1 MRSSQTRAIVFG
13 AMVLALGFYATP
25 DGHTPIASRWNYNE
39 HLFPIFRDR
48 CGSCHI
54 EGGVAPMSLV
64 EYQAAYPW
72 AQAIR
77 EEVLGLRMPP
87 WQAEDGY
94 GDFKN
99 GHVLAADE
107 MDMILEWS
115 SGGYPQGPRNPSPE
129 PPVLGD
135 GWTLGEPTVILEMPE
150 PFTLTADVD
159 EAVRY
164 FVLAPATD
172 QNQVVTGI
180 DFRPGSPA
188 VIRGA
193 SVFIDA
199 SGVARALDAADA
211 VSGFLPEPD
220 SGFPTNPPVAVWMPG
235 QRSVLND
242 GVGYPLPPGADIVI
256 RIHYRKTW
264 VTEGTEFLDQSR
276 IGLHFGQREATSL
289 RSRIVASPTELVGPE
304 VTFTHAIE
312 DDTLILAGFPEVDIE
327 SRDLQIEGVRPDG
340 SRVPMLWLREPDNG
354 WPTRFWFDEPVD
366 LPAASRLEVTARLDP
381 APERRRRESLLGED
395 RAPIRFSFDYVE
407 GQRAAND

>member
-1 MRSSQTRAIVFG
+1 MRFSQVGVIGLGAVAIV
-13 AMVLALGFYATP
+13 LGVCATP

-54 EGGVAPMSLV
+54 NGGVAPMSLV

-115 SGGYPQGPRNPSPE
+115 SGGYPQGPRNQSPE
-129 PPVLGD
+129 PPVLD
-135 GWTLGEPTVILEMPE
+135 DDWTLGEPTVTLEMPE
-150 PFTLTADVD
+150 AFTLTADVD
-159 EAVRY
+159 EAVQY
-164 FVLAPATD
+164 FVLASGTD
-172 QNQVVTGI
+172 DNHVITGV
-180 DFRPGSPA
+180 DFRPGTAA
-188 VIRGA
+188 VVRGA
-193 SVFIDA
+193 SVFVDA
-199 SGVARALDAADA
+199 SGVARGLDAADGEP
-211 VSGFLPEPD
+211 GFSPEAD
-220 SGFPTNPPVAVWMPG
+220 SEFPAHPPVAVWTPG

-242 GVGYPLPPGADIVI
+242 GVGYTLPPGADIVI

-264 VTEGTEFLDQSR
+264 ITEGTEFSDQSR
-276 IGLHFGQREATSL
+276 VGLHLAQREAANL
-289 RSRIVASPTELVGPE
+289 LSRVVSSPVDVVGPE
-304 VTFTHAIE
+304 VTFTHAIYE
-312 DDTLILAGFPEVDIE
+312 DASILALFPEVDIE
-327 SRDLQIEGVRPDG
+327 SSDLQIEGVRPDG

-354 WPTRFWFDEPVD
+354 WPTRFWFDEPVE
-366 LPAASRLEVTARLDP
+366 LPAGSSLEVTARLEP
-381 APERRRRESLLGED
+381 AAERKPRDTLLGD
-395 RAPIRFSFDYVE
+395 AQAPIRFAFDYVA
-407 GQRAAND
+407 GRPVPDD